1 MREAP
6 LLVSEFLENLESKMS
21 EDLTTLGE
29 QLLTRLDK
37 LSDWMLEQGS
47 TVFDIYVSR
56 VYVEGIMD
64 LSLAGMSV
72 VVLAVSGF
80 LAINGIH
87 ALKFSSLPENPSW
100 LDNAKNAMYRTDTE
114 AIFIVPGI
122 IGTILASF
130 SIPINLYNGVLLLAT
145 PEYTA
150 LHRLLQ
156 DIIH

>member
-1 MREAP
+1 M
-6 LLVSEFLENLESKMS
+6 K
-21 EDLTTLGE
+21 EDIASLGQ

-47 TVFDIYVSR
+47 TVFEIYVSR

-64 LSLAGMSV
+64 LSLAAMSV
-72 VVLAVSGF
+72 VALGAGVF
-80 LAINGIH
+80 LTVTGIH
-87 ALKFSSLPENPSW
+87 ALKFSSLPENPTW
-100 LDNAKNAMYRTDTE
+100 LDNCKNGMYRTDTE

-122 IGTILASF
+122 ICTLLASF
-130 SIPINLYNGVLLLAT
+130 SIPINIYTGVLLLAT

-156 DIIH
+156 DIIQ